1 MSSTKE
7 KACYKAVRRA
17 VEVVASVN
25 SDVSLKEKLD
35 TIIRAT
41 ARSLVAGA
49 SLVLIDTTKKKL
61 IHASS
66 WALPQFY
73 LRKGVLDADK
83 SLSEVLIGQ
92 PVVIADVA
100 RDGRIQ
106 YPEIAARAGIVS
118 ILGVP
123 VMSGA
128 SSAGSIRVYT
138 KQRYEFTNQDISFVV
153 TMASLASVALSQGL
167 QHQDNETHTVPL
179 RQARS
184 VTFANPSEE
193 ELARILDFY
202 NIEWVYEPRS
212 FPLSWEGDKVT
223 EMFTP
228 DFYLPGMDL
237 YIEVTTLKQSLVT
250 KKNRKLRLLKQLYPE
265 VKIMLLHKNEYA
277 LLLARYGC
285 GPLAHTR
292 ARGIS
297 RVLYSST
304 QIGEKVQ
311 TLAEQISRDYAGRHP
326 VMVGMQ
332 RGFICFMADLIRCIT
347 IPVDIDFITI
357 SYYSGS
363 NHSSFKITKDL
374 DLNIADRHIIVV
386 EGVVDT
392 GMTLISVLNHLQ
404 SRKPASLAICT
415 LLDRRARRIVD
426 IPLDYVGFVMRE
438 EFVVGYGLDYKEEYR
453 NLPFIGVPDL
463 EETSSKD

>member
-1 MSSTKE
+1 ME
-7 KACYKAVRRA
+7 A
-17 VEVVASVN
+17 VASVN

-35 TIIRAT
+35 TIVRGT
-41 ARSLVAGA
+41 ARSLSAGA
-49 SLVLIDTTKKKL
+49 SLVLLDTTKQKL
-61 IHASS
+61 IHVSS
-66 WALPQFY
+66 WALPQFF
-73 LRKGVLDADK
+73 LQKGVLDADK

-100 RDGRIQ
+100 KDSRVQ

-118 ILGVP
+118 VLGVP
-123 VMSGA
+123 VVSGA
-128 SSAGSIRVYT
+128 TPVGSIRVYT

-153 TMASLASVALSQGL
+153 AMANLASVAFSQSL
-167 QHQDNETHTVPL
+167 QHQHNETPTMPL

-228 DFYLPGMDL
+228 DFYLPGLDL

-250 KKNRKLRLLKQLYPE
+250 KKNRKFRLLKELYPE
-265 VKIMLLHKNEYA
+265 VKIMLLHKSEYA
-277 LLLARYGC
+277 HLLARYGC

-304 QIGEKVQ
+304 QIEEKVQ
-311 TLAEQISRDYAGRHP
+311 TLAKQISRDYAGRHP
-326 VMVGMQ
+326 VMIGVQ
-332 RGFICFMADLIRCIT
+332 RGFICFMADLIRQIT
-347 IPVDIDFITI
+347 IPLDIDLMTI
-357 SYYSGS
+357 SYYSRS
-363 NHSSFKITKDL
+363 NHSSLKITKDL
-374 DLNIADRHIIVV
+374 DLNITDRHVIVV
-386 EGVVDT
+386 EDIVDT
-392 GMTLISVLNHLQ
+392 GMTLLSILNNLK
-404 SRKPASLAICT
+404 SRKPTSLAVCT
-415 LLDRRARRIVD
+415 LLDKRAHRIVD
-426 IPLDYVGFVMRE
+426 VPLDYVGFVVRE

-453 NLPFIGVPDL
+453 NLPFIGVPEL
-463 EETSSKD
+463 ERPQSKIRLIKDK